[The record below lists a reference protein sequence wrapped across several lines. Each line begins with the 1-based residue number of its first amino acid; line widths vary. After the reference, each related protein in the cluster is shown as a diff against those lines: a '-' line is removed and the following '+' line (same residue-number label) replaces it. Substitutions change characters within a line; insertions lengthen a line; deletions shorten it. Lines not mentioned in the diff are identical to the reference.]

1 MPALPVLS
9 WKQVVKALEKSGYRV
24 ARQRGSHLR
33 LLNPSKTLFPV
44 TVPKHS
50 VIGRGLL
57 RKIISDANLTVEEFL
72 MLLRK

>member
-9 WKQVVKALEKSGYRV
+9 WKQVIKTLEKSGYKV
-24 ARQRGSHLR
+24 VRQKGSHLR

-44 TVPKHS
+44 TVPRHT

-72 MLLRK
+72 LLLRK